1 MFSNPYYSPAAGYGA
16 GYPYQAP
23 QMGAFGSAMMQPNMM
38 QNAPQT
44 APQTPQS
51 AGPAVMQVSTTKQVE
66 QVQVQP
72 GGKALVLVANEP
84 VIAMRMAD
92 NMGLTTTDYYH
103 IEKFDPDAA
112 PAAAAAGDV
121 VTRAEFQQTVQ
132 ALVQRIE
139 QMQGAPAEPAAPKA
153 AGRASKEAK

>member
-1 MFSNPYYSPAAGYGA
+1 MITPYGYSPTGYGMGYPYNAAQMGAYGA
-16 GYPYQAP
+16 G
-23 QMGAFGSAMMQPNMM
+23 MMQFGMM
-38 QNAPQT
+38 QNAPQI
-44 APQTPQS
+44 APQQPQS

-103 IEKFDPDAA
+103 IEKFDPDAT
-112 PAAAAAGDV
+112 PAAAATGDFV
-121 VTRAEFQQTVQ
+121 PREEFNQTVQ
-132 ALVQRIE
+132 TLVQEI
-139 QMQGAPAEPAAPKA
+139 QKLQQAAPAAQAQAKTEKGAKA
-153 AGRASKEAK
+153 

>member
-1 MFSNPYYSPAAGYGA
+1 MMNPYSYNPTGYGM

-23 QMGAFGSAMMQPNMM
+23 QMGAFGSGMMQPALM

-44 APQTPQS
+44 APQQPQS
-51 AGPAVMQVSTTKQVE
+51 AGPAVMQVSTVKQVE

-112 PAAAAAGDV
+112 PAAAVAGDV
-121 VTRAEFQQTVQ
+121 VTRAEFNQTVQ
-132 ALVQRIE
+132 TLLHRIE
-139 QMQGAPAEPAAPKA
+139 QMQGAPAEQKA
-153 AGRASKEAK
+153 SRKTASKEAEA